1 MQTTEELIRYLR
13 APDQRGVGRVESAES
28 GGPNIE
34 RLAQLDAQALTI
46 RAWDSTLVP
55 GNLQTPRYSEAI
67 LRAAQPHLS
76 GFELRRRVALKEQR
90 ARAFLGRLEGQ
101 ENPPRVYVAIGERA
115 LTHPTGV
122 SEEVHREQLQ
132 HLLDVSERQ
141 TLSLQVMPDDIRPL
155 ADQFTVFA
163 LDADHRVGYVETI
176 LGSWYSTRLEDVA
189 RLHSAFSGIGRE
201 AMSRQKTRAFIGE
214 VLDSWRSAK
223 RKSRARTEEGDS
235 SSPRTQG
242 QVTSAL
248 ESQERPRAPHRTE
261 P

>member
-13 APDQRGVGRVESAES
+13 APDQRGIGRVESTES

-46 RAWDSTLVP
+46 RVWDSALVP

-76 GFELRRRVALKEQR
+76 GYELRRRVTFKERRAQAL
-90 ARAFLGRLEGQ
+90 LDRLESR

-115 LTHPTGV
+115 LTHPMGM
-122 SEEVHREQLQ
+122 SEEVHQEQLQ
-132 HLLDVSERQ
+132 HLLDVSGRQ
-141 TLSLQVMPDDIRPL
+141 TLSLQVMPDNVRPL
-155 ADQFTVFA
+155 ADQFTIFA

-214 VLDSWRSAK
+214 VLSTWRSARK
-223 RKSRARTEEGDS
+223 RSPGSGEESPSD
-235 SSPRTQG
+235 SPRTHG
-242 QVTSAL
+242 QATSVS
-248 ESQERPRAPHRTE
+248 ESQDSPRAPWRTE

>member
-1 MQTTEELIRYLR
+1 MQTAEELIRYLR
-13 APDQRGVGRVESAES
+13 APDQRGVGRVESTES

-55 GNLQTPRYSEAI
+55 GNFQTPRYSEAI
-67 LRAAQPHLS
+67 LRAAQPHLN
-76 GFELRRRVALKEQR
+76 GFERRRRVILKEQR
-90 ARAFLGRLEGQ
+90 ARALLRRLESH
-101 ENPPRVYVAIGERA
+101 ENPPRVYVAVGERA
-115 LTHPTGV
+115 LTHPVGV

-132 HLLDVSERQ
+132 HLLEVSERR
-141 TLSLQVMPDDIRPL
+141 TLSLQVMPDNVRPL
-155 ADQFTVFA
+155 TDQFTVFA

-189 RLHSAFSGIGRE
+189 RLHSAFSDIGRE

-214 VLDSWRSAK
+214 VLGSWRSAK
-223 RKSRARTEEGDS
+223 RKSRARTEENGS
-235 SSPRTQG
+235 SSPRSPG
-242 QVTSAL
+242 RETSAS
-248 ESQERPRAPHRTE
+248 ESQERPRAPWRSE